1 MAREPRILFCEQDY
15 SLAKIGSRIREG
27 LSRGAMLRQVRGQL
41 VNGFLTL
48 RKAHKS
54 HLTSSLMIINIE
66 LTNHCNHKCKFCST
80 GLNTNIRKKGKMD
93 FETFKL
99 IAQQISPGTTVVIA
113 GFGEPFLNT
122 ELELF
127 LEYAHTFGVTSN
139 LQLLSNFGAISEKRI
154 RRLLDYPF
162 KRLVVSLDSMS
173 RETFIEY
180 RGCDDFD
187 NVLNNITILSD
198 EMKKRKTITQEI
210 MIQMVVTKK
219 NIHEKELFIDYAKR
233 MNFIPRLKQLN
244 THNSFARE
252 LEINEFE
259 VPELSRYSD
268 LSYSRSCMWAWGGMM
283 VLWNGDVTICCQDP
297 QGIEVH
303 GNIRSDSIFNL
314 LNKSTLR
321 CDFRQKYF
329 DDPGQIEICRRCD
342 VA

>member
-1 MAREPRILFCEQDY
+1 MAREPRILFCEQHY
-15 SLAKIGSRIREG
+15 SLAEIGSRITEG
-27 LSRGAMLRQVRGQL
+27 LSGGAMLRQARGQL
-41 VNGFLTL
+41 VNGLLTL

-54 HLTSSLMIINIE
+54 RLRSSLMIINIE
-66 LTNHCNHKCKFCST
+66 LTNYCNHRCKFCST
-80 GLNTNIRKKGKMD
+80 GLNTNIRQKGKMD

-99 IAQQISPGTTVVIA
+99 IAQQISPGTTVVLA

-127 LEYAHTFGVTSN
+127 LEYAHTFGLTSN
-139 LQLLSNFGAISEKRI
+139 LQILSNFGAISEKRI

-162 KRLVVSLDSMS
+162 KRLVISLDSMS
-173 RETFIEY
+173 RETFIDY

-198 EMKKRKTITQEI
+198 EIKKRKTITQEI

-219 NIHEKELFIDYAKR
+219 NIHEKELFIDFARR
-233 MNFIPRLKQLN
+233 MNLIPRLKQLN
-244 THNSFARE
+244 THNSFAGE
-252 LEINEFE
+252 SEINEFE
-259 VPELSRYSD
+259 VPELSRYSAS
-268 LSYSRSCMWAWGGMM
+268 SYSRTCMWAWGGMM
-283 VLWNGDVTICCQDP
+283 VLWNGDATICCQDA
-297 QGIEVH
+297 QGMEVH
-303 GNIRSDSIFNL
+303 GNLRDDSIFNL

-321 CDFRQKYF
+321 CNFRQKYF